1 MRASEGETESVKIRE
16 IVELLYSGPTASVH
30 SHLMVKFKKLCS
42 IQRLG
47 RDQSCKART
56 DFADDFQ
63 GKLSALQPL
72 FSQHEI
78 DLKYSVFTEPTLLKW
93 VLPETNGFHF
103 PTVEAN
109 LEKAAF
115 IFKIGSA
122 VVVSF
127 CANVTFL
134 NVFSSDVATR
144 GVGASGAVWVG
155 SWAGPG
161 VWFRLLTFS

>member
-1 MRASEGETESVKIRE
+1 MRASEGETESVKIGE

-93 VLPETNGFHF
+93 VLPETNGFKF
-103 PTVEAN
+103 TFQQLKPTLKKLLLFLKSV
-109 LEKAAF
+109 LLL
-115 IFKIGSA
+115 
-122 VVVSF
+122 SF
-127 CANVTFL
+127 LSVQM
-134 NVFSSDVATR
+134 
-144 GVGASGAVWVG
+144 
-155 SWAGPG
+155 
-161 VWFRLLTFS
+161 